1 MNTNRLNNLYQEHT
15 FAASKW
21 FESRRII
28 RQLKSFYYAFQRPL
42 YSLLLSRTNF
52 FKNIKQTYTIDRIL
66 LNDGGM
72 FKEYVYGSCNRI
84 NQIRGSVIFVPG
96 CGYGQH
102 LITLA
107 NFEPRLIVACDLYE
121 YQEEWKFVQE
131 VVNREGTEIIFLKG
145 DIDNPIIHDKAP
157 FDWIITDAVLEH
169 VRDLPFFLRQ
179 CNSLLKK
186 DGNFYASFGP
196 IWYGPGGD
204 HLDWG
209 LEGIF
214 NHLLLDTND
223 STKGVFM
230 CKNKQFSYLH
240 ANEYLDILKRADFQI
255 DKLWMKSSS
264 IARNFFKCY
273 PEKEAH
279 VELRGS
285 TVFERYCSG
294 MYLWAT
300 KKMSNSL

>member
-1 MNTNRLNNLYQEHT
+1 M
-15 FAASKW
+15 
-21 FESRRII
+21 
-28 RQLKSFYYAFQRPL
+28 
-42 YSLLLSRTNF
+42 
-52 FKNIKQTYTIDRIL
+52 
-66 LNDGGM
+66 
-72 FKEYVYGSCNRI
+72 
-84 NQIRGSVIFVPG
+84 
-96 CGYGQH
+96 
-102 LITLA
+102 
-107 NFEPRLIVACDLYE
+107 
-121 YQEEWKFVQE
+121 
-131 VVNREGTEIIFLKG
+131 
-145 DIDNPIIHDKAP
+145 
-157 FDWIITDAVLEH
+157 
-169 VRDLPFFLRQ
+169 
-179 CNSLLKK
+179 KK

-214 NHLLLDTND
+214 NHLLLDTNEYECNVNSLEEDANED